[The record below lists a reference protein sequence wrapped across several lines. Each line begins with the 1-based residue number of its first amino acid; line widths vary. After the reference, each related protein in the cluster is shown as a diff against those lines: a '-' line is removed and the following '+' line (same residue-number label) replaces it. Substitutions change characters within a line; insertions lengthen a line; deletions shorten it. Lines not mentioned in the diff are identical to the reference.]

1 MVRFHSAAPFSLRK
15 YYRQIRPDPSWI
27 SDSESHM
34 SYQRVMSLFPSYPN
48 LPPNTQGAIWL
59 FGSAVIFSAMNVAI
73 KIVGTA
79 IPSVEIAFFRCL
91 FGLISLLPFLPY
103 MGRGVFSTER
113 FGLHVLRAAL
123 GLFAMSANFYAVT
136 KMELAPAVAI
146 TFTSPL
152 FMIVL
157 AVIYL
162 DERPGLS
169 RILATCAGFIG
180 TIIMLEPGSGEPTLP
195 AIAALVGALAVAFVL
210 VVVKKLATT
219 ERPMTA
225 LIYFSIFSTLASAPP
240 ALYFWV
246 SPSANEFIV
255 LAAIG
260 VLGSMG
266 QYCLIKGYRLGEA
279 TVVTPISYVQ
289 LVLVGLV
296 GFFAFGERP
305 SLMAWLGTMIIVIS
319 TLYITLEGRKK
330 SSGAE

>member
-1 MVRFHSAAPFSLRK
+1 
-15 YYRQIRPDPSWI
+15 
-27 SDSESHM
+27 
-34 SYQRVMSLFPSYPN
+34 MSLYLSYN
-48 LPPNTQGAIWL
+48 KLSPNTRGAIWL
-59 FGSAVIFSAMNVAI
+59 FGSAIVFSAMNVGI
-73 KIVGTA
+73 KIVGGN

-91 FGLISLLPFLPY
+91 FGLITLLPFLPY
-103 MGRGVFSTER
+103 MGRSVFSTER
-113 FGLHVLRAAL
+113 FSLHLLRAAL

-136 KMELAPAVAI
+136 QMELAPAVAI

-162 DERPGLS
+162 GERPGLS
-169 RILATCAGFIG
+169 RILATCVGFVG
-180 TIIMLEPGSGEPTLP
+180 TIIMLEPGSGEPSFP
-195 AIAALVGALAVAFVL
+195 AIAALIGALAVAFVL
-210 VVVKKLATT
+210 VVVKKLAAT

-240 ALYFWV
+240 AMYFWV
-246 SPSANEFIV
+246 SPNANEFAI

-266 QYCLIKGYRLGEA
+266 QYCLIKGYHLGEA

-305 SLMAWLGTMIIVIS
+305 SLMAWAGTAIIVLS